1 MANPLLNGLQSN
13 FGVQNP
19 VINQIKQMMHAMT
32 LAKNPMQIINS
43 NPQLA
48 SVINMCKGQ
57 NPKDVFYLMCKEKNT
72 NPEDVLNSLR

>member
-32 LAKNPMQIINS
+32 LAKIQ
-43 NPQLA
+43 
-48 SVINMCKGQ
+48 CK
-57 NPKDVFYLMCKEKNT
+57 
-72 NPEDVLNSLR
+72 

>member
-19 VINQIKQMMHAMT
+19 IINRIKQMMHTMSI
-32 LAKNPMQIINS
+32 AKNPMQIINS

-57 NPKDVFYLMCKEKNT
+57 NPKDVFYSMCKEKNA

>member
-19 VINQIKQMMHAMT
+19 IINRIKQMMHTMSI
-32 LAKNPMQIINS
+32 AKNPMQIINS

-57 NPKDVFYLMCKEKNT
+57 NPKDVFYLMCKEKNA

>member
-13 FGVQNP
+13 FEAQYQE
-19 VINQIKQMMHAMT
+19 INRIKQIMNAMKF
-32 LAKNPMQIINS
+32 AKNPMQIINN

-48 SVINMCKGQ
+48 SVINMYKGQ
-57 NPKDVFYLMCKEKNT
+57 NLKDVFYSMCKEKNV

>member
-13 FGVQNP
+13 FGGQNP

-32 LAKNPMQIINS
+32 LAKNPMKVISNS
-43 NPQLA
+43 PQLA

-57 NPKDVFYLMCKEKNT
+57 NPKDVFYLMCKEKNA